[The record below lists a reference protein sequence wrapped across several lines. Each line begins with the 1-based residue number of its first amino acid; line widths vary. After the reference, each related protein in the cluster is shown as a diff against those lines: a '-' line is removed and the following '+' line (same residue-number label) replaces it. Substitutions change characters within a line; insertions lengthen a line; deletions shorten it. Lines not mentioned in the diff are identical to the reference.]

1 VTTRRREPS
10 PAGRSGPRARAAGHH
25 HGDHDHAEHHRDVQ
39 GGTARAAVF
48 GVSDGLVSNVAL
60 VLGMAGGA
68 TDGSIVR
75 LAGIAGLVAGAVSMA
90 AGELVSMQAQKE
102 LLEHELAVER
112 RALAEDFDA
121 ELDELTETYES
132 RGIDAVA
139 ARTAAEQVMAD
150 PEVALEVHAREELGV
165 DPAELGSPVRAAA
178 SSFVAFS
185 VGAVVPLAPW
195 FVTSGTAA
203 TIATVIAGL
212 VAAAVVG
219 AVLAVFTGRSRVRS
233 AARQALIAAVS
244 AAITFGIGSLVGVSV

>member
-1 VTTRRREPS
+1 MTTRGRDPS
-10 PAGRSGPRARAAGHH
+10 PPAGRRARTAGHH
-25 HGDHDHAEHHRDVQ
+25 HGDHDHTEHHRDVQ

-68 TDGSIVR
+68 SDPSIVR

-102 LLEHELAVER
+102 LLERELEVER

-132 RGIDAVA
+132 RGIEATA

-165 DPAELGSPVRAAA
+165 DPTELGSPVGAAA

-195 FVTSGTAA
+195 FVTSGAAA
-203 TIATVIAGL
+203 TIATVVAGL
-212 VAAAVVG
+212 IAAAVVG

-233 AARQALIAAVS
+233 AARQMLIAAIS
-244 AAITFGIGSLVGVSV
+244 AAVTFGIGSLVGVSV